1 MKATIK
7 VTLQS
12 PTTDPE
18 TFDHQIAQVL
28 RMIQNIEL
36 MTAELEVNVSAED
49 KQILTEEI

>member
-1 MKATIK
+1 MKATIHI
-7 VTLQS
+7 TLQS

-36 MTAELEVNVSAED
+36 MTAELELNVSHDD
-49 KQILTEEI
+49 KEVLLEG